1 MSTALAVSNTQLTM
15 WEDAQRLDEIRKLFA
30 PKLSDNE
37 FKHFI
42 GMGKSTGL
50 NPFLREIWSVKYQ
63 ENVPAQVFIGRDG
76 YRKAAQAHSNYDYH
90 QCDTVYENDIFE
102 IDDGKIR
109 HRYTLKDRGQLF
121 GAYCIVKRRNAEK
134 AVYVFTE
141 LKEYST
147 NQSLWKTKPATM
159 IKKVA
164 ESQAL
169 RMAFQDLLGGTYGE
183 EELAA
188 RESAK
193 LHVITGNT
201 QTDKLN
207 NLLDQQIVEGD
218 ITEYCDNTGRDDLI
232 ITEEQIST
240 IYTIMQA
247 KEFTEDRINKA
258 IGYALKHYKVSHLN
272 ELTDAQARE
281 FIAQL
286 EEA

>member
-15 WEDAQRLDEIRKLFA
+15 WEDAQQLDEIRKLFA

-37 FKHFI
+37 FKYFI
-42 GMGKSTGL
+42 GLGKSTGL
-50 NPFLREIWSVKYQ
+50 NPFLREIWSVKYK
-63 ENVPAQVFIGRDG
+63 ENAPAQVFIGRDG
-76 YRKAAQAHSNYDYH
+76 YRKAAQAHNNYDYH

-109 HRYTLKDRGQLF
+109 HRYTLKDRGQLV

-141 LKEYST
+141 IKEYST
-147 NQSLWKTKPATM
+147 NQCLWETKPATM

-183 EELAA
+183 EEIPS
-188 RESAK
+188 REPAK
-193 LHVITGNT
+193 LHVISGST

-207 NLLDQQIVEGD
+207 SILDQQIVEGD
-218 ITEYCDNTGRDDLI
+218 VTESFSNAGCDDLK

-240 IYTIMQA
+240 IYTTM
-247 KEFTEDRINKA
+247 
-258 IGYALKHYKVSHLN
+258 
-272 ELTDAQARE
+272 
-281 FIAQL
+281 
-286 EEA
+286 